1 MGKEVIQKMVF
12 EIDEDQAKKLKEWK
26 DAIKLIYGDY
36 GNFEYRFSSGGGI
49 GMCVRVYSELAEAE
63 IDLTD
68 VSKW

>member
-1 MGKEVIQKMVF
+1 MAEKTIQKMTF
-12 EIDEDQAKKLKEWK
+12 EIDEDQMKKLKKWQ
-26 DAIKLIYGDY
+26 DAIKLIYGEY

-49 GMCVRVYSELAEAE
+49 GLVVKVYSELAEAE